1 MPRTRTQNVTAA
13 QWSPNGG
20 ALGAPDL
27 TVPANQIFGANVFSP
42 SVQRQRVP
50 SEIFKRL
57 QETLD
62 QGLPLDPILADAV
75 ASAMKEWAM
84 EKGATHF
91 THWFQPLTG
100 STAEKHDSFYGP
112 TGDGAAIAEFSGKE
126 LIQGEPDASSFPTGG
141 IRATFEA
148 RGYTAWDPTSPAFIL
163 ENPNGALLCIP
174 TAFASWTGE
183 ALDHKIPLLRS
194 MDALSKSAVR
204 ALRLLGDS
212 ATDRVFTTVGPEQ
225 EYFLI
230 DEQYYFERPDL
241 INTGRTLFGAKPPKG
256 HELDDHY
263 FGSIPERVLACML
276 ETERE
281 LAKLGVPI
289 KTRHN
294 EVAPA
299 QYEVAPIFENSN
311 VGSDHQQLTM
321 QIMQNVARRYG
332 LVCLLHEKPF
342 AGVNGSGKHNNWSM
356 GTDTGSNLLEPGA
369 TPHENH
375 RFLFFCAAVI
385 QAVNKHQALLR
396 ASIASPGQDHRLG
409 ANEAPP
415 AIISIFL
422 GAELEKVYS
431 ALESGSD
438 DAATPKSELEL
449 GSSVL
454 PALPKHG
461 GDRNRTS
468 PFAFTGN
475 KFEFRALG
483 SSQSLA
489 LPNTVLNTIVAEAI
503 DDLSDKLEAKGGGEE
518 AVLEI
523 VRDAYAAE
531 QADRVR
537 RRQLLRGV
545 ARGGRGARAVQPQA
559 DAGRAAVAGQ
569 RADRRGVLAL
579 RRAVRARARVP
590 LRGVRRAVRDE
601 PQHRGGD
608 GGRHGAHAPAPGRAA
623 VHGAARRRRG
633 RRRGGEADGRDHR
646 PRRRLRREDL
656 RARGGQRRPPRD
668 RGRARGRQVRADDG
682 GPGDGGGPRGR
693 RQARADR
700 AGLALAAAE
709 VLGDPLHQVASWPAG
724 AALRR
729 LRPAGACNAVDAVGP
744 TSDAACH
751 ARTAEA
757 LGDRPAAARAA
768 GRSRDEGHVEAATD
782 VGTLLLH
789 AADQVITRR
798 CFQDGA
804 GSPPR
809 ARGCAAAAPPRP
821 RRCSTCGANIGYF
834 SGPRRPRASAR
845 SGTVVAVEPDGGQP
859 APAARTTC
867 GATGATTPT
876 VVPAAAVDA
885 RAACRR
891 CGSAPTNTGDHQ
903 THPTAQAGDA
913 LVPGVALD
921 DLLDGIRLD
930 VVKID
935 TQGSDH
941 LVVAG
946 LEHTLAASP
955 DAVLLVELWLDGLAD
970 RGLRAEDVLA
980 GYRRTGRALGLLQD
994 DGTAPRA
1001 SDDEIL
1007 STAAG
1012 WEGRWVNLV
1021 LEPA

>member
-27 TVPANQIFGANVFSP
+27 TLPVNQVFGASVFSP
-42 SVQRQRVP
+42 AVQRQRLAADV
-50 SEIFKRL
+50 FKRL

-62 QGLPLDPILADAV
+62 EGQTLAPDLADAV
-75 ASAMKEWAM
+75 AAAMKEWAM
-84 EKGATHF
+84 EKGATHY

-148 RGYTAWDPTSPAFIL
+148 RGYTAWDPSSPAFIL

-194 MDALSKSAVR
+194 MDALSKSAIR
-204 ALRLLGDS
+204 ALRLLGDER
-212 ATDRVFTTVGPEQ
+212 AVRVFTTVGPEQ

-299 QYEVAPIFENSN
+299 QYELAPIFENSN

-321 QIMQNVARRYG
+321 QLLQNVARRYG
-332 LVCLLHEKPF
+332 LITLLHEKPF

-385 QAVNKHQALLR
+385 KAVNKHQALLR

-422 GAELEKVYS
+422 GAELEKVYN
-431 ALESGSD
+431 ALESGSK
-438 DAATPKSELEL
+438 DAATEKSELEL
-449 GSSVL
+449 GASML

-503 DDLSDKLEAKGGGEE
+503 DEMSDQLEAKGGGEE
-518 AVLEI
+518 AALAI
-523 VRDAYAAE
+523 ARDAYAENKQVVFDGDNYSEEWHTEAE
-531 QADRVR
+531 QRGLFNLKQTPDALPWLINEQTVEVFSRYDVLSERELEARYEVFVEQYVTTLNIEAETAADIART
-537 RRQLLRGV
+537 QLLP
-545 ARGGRGARAVQPQA
+545 AALQYMALLD
-559 DAGRAAVAGQ
+559 DA
-569 RADRRGVLAL
+569 
-579 RRAVRARARVP
+579 
-590 LRGVRRAVRDE
+590 
-601 PQHRGGD
+601 D
-608 GGRHGAHAPAPGRAA
+608 GGKG
-623 VHGAARRRRG
+623 V
-633 RRRGGEADGRDHR
+633 E
-646 PRRRLRREDL
+646 RLEKEI
-656 RARGGQRRPPRD
+656 
-668 RGRARGRQVRADDG
+668 
-682 GPGDGGGPRGR
+682 
-693 RQARADR
+693 
-700 AGLALAAAE
+700 AGLVDEFIETIFALEKANVGHPE
-709 VLGDPLHQVASWPAG
+709 DVDVL
-724 AALRR
+724 
-729 LRPAGACNAVDAVGP
+729 
-744 TSDAACH
+744 
-751 ARTAEA
+751 
-757 LGDRPAAARAA
+757 
-768 GRSRDEGHVEAATD
+768 
-782 VGTLLLH
+782 
-789 AADQVITRR
+789 
-798 CFQDGA
+798 DGA
-804 GSPPR
+804 KYVQ
-809 ARGCAAAAPPRP
+809 
-821 RRCSTCGANIGYF
+821 STVIPAMEANREIADKLE
-834 SGPRRPRASAR
+834 RI
-845 SGTVVAVEPDGGQP
+845 VPD
-859 APAARTTC
+859 
-867 GATGATTPT
+867 
-876 VVPAAAVDA
+876 
-885 RAACRR
+885 
-891 CGSAPTNTGDHQ
+891 S
-903 THPTAQAGDA
+903 
-913 LVPGVALD
+913 
-921 DLLDGIRLD
+921 
-930 VVKID
+930 
-935 TQGSDH
+935 
-941 LVVAG
+941 
-946 LEHTLAASP
+946 
-955 DAVLLVELWLDGLAD
+955 LWPLPKYA
-970 RGLRAEDVLA
+970 
-980 GYRRTGRALGLLQD
+980 
-994 DGTAPRA
+994 
-1001 SDDEIL
+1001 EIL
-1007 STAAG
+1007 FIK
-1012 WEGRWVNLV
+1012 
-1021 LEPA
+1021 